1 MFALFA
7 VAAGTNVPTPLL
19 LVYQERLGLSA
30 EVLTALFG
38 CYAAGLVPA
47 LLLAGQLSDRLG
59 RRRVAIPGIVL
70 SGLASL
76 AFAAA
81 GDSLSLLFTARF
93 LQGVVSGVVFSVGS
107 AWVSELSAA
116 SGEGA
121 GGRRAAFAMT
131 AGFALGPLTSG
142 LLGEFGPAP
151 TVLPYLVHTA
161 LVAVGLGFALGLPE
175 TVDLHAVHR
184 SRGRARRQVPLIQPG
199 DGLLVA
205 TVLAPV
211 AVCVYAFPSSVIS
224 AVPLLVD
231 LPYGGVAVTG
241 LLAGVTLGA
250 GTLVAP
256 LQRPPRP
263 VDGGRRGRTRHG
275 RLRGRGGLRD
285 HRLAPLA
292 RRHRTPAGVRRR
304 PLPGRRPH
312 AHRPAGGP
320 DAPRRADRAVPR
332 RARISAS
339 PSRSSWRWA
348 RGRRPRR
355 CRWRWRRCSPDCSS
369 SACCRSPGAAGSR
382 PRSATAPPPEGRG
395 RRRASGD
402 GVSRRS
408 SPRTRP
414 RRPRPGPWRHPARRP
429 AGARS
434 SPGSATCR
442 SRSPGSGRRG
452 RRCRPP
458 PGR

>member
-1 MFALFA
+1 VTWKRAVFALFA

-19 LVYQERLGLSA
+19 LVYQERLDLSA

-47 LLLAGQLSDRLG
+47 LLLAGELSDRLG

-81 GDSLSLLFTARF
+81 GDSLTLLFAARF

-107 AWVSELSAA
+107 AWVGELSRA

-131 AGFALGPLTSG
+131 AGFSLGPLTSG

-161 LVAVGLGFALGLPE
+161 LVAVGLTLALRLPE
-175 TVDLHAVHR
+175 TVDLHE
-184 SRGRARRQVPLIQPG
+184 RARVGGEHDAAVPLIRSG

-211 AVCVYAFPSSVIS
+211 AVCVYAFPSSIIS

-241 LLAGVTLGA
+241 VLAGVTLGA
-250 GTLVAP
+250 GTLVAG
-256 LQRPPRP
+256 LQRRL
-263 VDGGRRGRTRHG
+263 GRWT
-275 RLRGRGGLRD
+275 
-285 HRLAPLA
+285 
-292 RRHRTPAGVRRR
+292 
-304 PLPGRRPH
+304 
-312 AHRPAGGP
+312 
-320 DAPRRADRAVPR
+320 AVV
-332 RARISAS
+332 ATAL
-339 PSRSSWRWA
+339 
-348 RGRRPRR
+348 
-355 CRWRWRRCSPDCSS
+355 
-369 SACCRSPGAAGSR
+369 GAAGFVAAAAFASTGWFPWLVVAAPLLGSGGGLCLAAGLTLTARLAAPSR
-382 PRSATAPPPEGRG
+382 LGALTALFLAIAYIGFAVPFVMAVAARATSATVPLAAAAGITGLLALRLLL
-395 RRRASGD
+395 
-402 GVSRRS
+402 
-408 SPRTRP
+408 
-414 RRPRPGPWRHPARRP
+414 PARR
-429 AGARS
+429 GQL
-434 SPGSATCR
+434 
-442 SRSPGSGRRG
+442 
-452 RRCRPP
+452 
-458 PGR
+458 

>member
-1 MFALFA
+1 VSWKRAVFALFA

-19 LVYQERLGLSA
+19 LVYQQRLGLSP

-47 LLLAGQLSDRLG
+47 LLLAGGLSDRLG

-81 GDSLSLLFTARF
+81 GDSLPLLFAARF

-107 AWVSELSAA
+107 AWVGELSLA

-131 AGFALGPLTSG
+131 AGFSLGPLTSG

-151 TVLPYLVHTA
+151 TVLPYLVHTV
-161 LVAVGLGFALGLPE
+161 LVAVGLGLALRLPE
-175 TVDLHAVHR
+175 TVDLLPRPGDVHTSR
-184 SRGRARRQVPLIQPG
+184 SAPLIPAG
-199 DGLLVA
+199 HGPLFA
-205 TVLAPV
+205 TALAPV

-256 LQRPPRP
+256 LQRP
-263 VDGGRRGRTRHG
+263 
-275 RLRGRGGLRD
+275 L
-285 HRLAPLA
+285 
-292 RRHRTPAGVRRR
+292 
-304 PLPGRRPH
+304 
-312 AHRPAGGP
+312 GP
-320 DAPRRADRAVPR
+320 WTAVVGT
-332 RARISAS
+332 AL
-339 PSRSSWRWA
+339 
-348 RGRRPRR
+348 
-355 CRWRWRRCSPDCSS
+355 
-369 SACCRSPGAAGSR
+369 GAAGFAAATAFATTDGLPWLILTAPLLGSGGGLCLAAGLTLTAR
-382 PRSATAPPPEGRG
+382 LAAPTRRGALTALFLAIAYLGFAVPFLMAVIARAMSSATPLGIA
-395 RRRASGD
+395 AVVT
-402 GVSRRS
+402 GVLTLRLLPVAR
-408 SPRTRP
+408 
-414 RRPRPGPWRHPARRP
+414 ARRL
-429 AGARS
+429 
-434 SPGSATCR
+434 
-442 SRSPGSGRRG
+442 
-452 RRCRPP
+452 
-458 PGR
+458 

>member
-1 MFALFA
+1 MSGGGGVGAHPYGQPVTWKRAVFALFA

-19 LVYQERLGLSA
+19 LVYQRRLGLSP

-47 LLLAGQLSDRLG
+47 LLLAGHLSDRLG

-81 GDSLSLLFTARF
+81 GDSLGLLFAARF

-107 AWVSELSAA
+107 AWVAELSLA

-131 AGFALGPLTSG
+131 AGFSLGPLTSG

-151 TVLPYLVHTA
+151 TVLPYLLHTA
-161 LVAVGLGFALGLPE
+161 LVAVGLGVALRLPE
-175 TVDLHAVHR
+175 TVDLLPAGHPD
-184 SRGRARRQVPLIQPG
+184 ARTDPPAPLIQPG
-199 DGLLVA
+199 DGLLMA

-224 AVPLLVD
+224 AVPLLVK

-256 LQRPPRP
+256 LQ
-263 VDGGRRGRTRHG
+263 G
-275 RLRGRGGLRD
+275 RL
-285 HRLAPLA
+285 
-292 RRHRTPAGVRRR
+292 
-304 PLPGRRPH
+304 
-312 AHRPAGGP
+312 GP
-320 DAPRRADRAVPR
+320 WTAVVG
-332 RARISAS
+332 SAL
-339 PSRSSWRWA
+339 
-348 RGRRPRR
+348 
-355 CRWRWRRCSPDCSS
+355 
-369 SACCRSPGAAGSR
+369 GAAGFAAATAFATTGR
-382 PRSATAPPPEGRG
+382 LPWLIATAPLLGSGGGLCLAAGLTLTARLAAPSRRG
-395 RRRASGD
+395 ALTALFLAVAYLGFAVPFLMAVIAHATSSATPLGLAAVVAGVLALRLLPAARRR
-402 GVSRRS
+402 
-408 SPRTRP
+408 
-414 RRPRPGPWRHPARRP
+414 HL
-429 AGARS
+429 
-434 SPGSATCR
+434 
-442 SRSPGSGRRG
+442 
-452 RRCRPP
+452 
-458 PGR
+458 

>member
-1 MFALFA
+1 VTWKRAVFALFA

-19 LVYQERLGLSA
+19 LVYQQRLGLSP

-47 LLLAGQLSDRLG
+47 LLLAGGLSDRLG
-59 RRRVAIPGIVL
+59 RRPVALPGIVL

-81 GDSLSLLFTARF
+81 GDSLALLFGARF

-107 AWVSELSAA
+107 AWVGELSLA

-161 LVAVGLGFALGLPE
+161 LVAVGLVLALPLPE
-175 TVDLHAVHR
+175 TVALVPHGGSR
-184 SRGRARRQVPLIQPG
+184 STREPAAPLIRTG

-256 LQRPPRP
+256 LQR
-263 VDGGRRGRTRHG
+263 
-275 RLRGRGGLRD
+275 RL
-285 HRLAPLA
+285 
-292 RRHRTPAGVRRR
+292 
-304 PLPGRRPH
+304 
-312 AHRPAGGP
+312 GP
-320 DAPRRADRAVPR
+320 WTAVV
-332 RARISAS
+332 
-339 PSRSSWRWA
+339 
-348 RGRRPRR
+348 GTTL
-355 CRWRWRRCSPDCSS
+355 
-369 SACCRSPGAAGSR
+369 GAAGFTT
-382 PRSATAPPPEGRG
+382 ATAFATTGG
-395 RRRASGD
+395 L
-402 GVSRRS
+402 
-408 SPRTRP
+408 
-414 RRPRPGPWRHPARRP
+414 PWLIVTAPLL
-429 AGARS
+429 
-434 SPGSATCR
+434 
-442 SRSPGSGRRG
+442 GSGGGLCLAAGLTLTARLAAPTRRG
-452 RRCRPP
+452 ALTALFLAIAYLGFAVPFLMAVIARATSAATPLGIAAVVTAVLALRLLPVARQ
-458 PGR
+458 RQL

>member
-1 MFALFA
+1 MTWKRAVFALFT

-47 LLLAGQLSDRLG
+47 LFLAGQLSDRLG

-76 AFAAA
+76 AFAGA
-81 GDSLSLLFTARF
+81 GESLTLLFLARF
-93 LQGVVSGVVFSVGS
+93 VQGVVSGAVFSVGS
-107 AWVSELSAA
+107 AWVGELSHAA
-116 SGEGA
+116 GEGA

-131 AGFALGPLTSG
+131 AGFSLGPLTSG

-161 LVAVGLGFALGLPE
+161 LVAVGLTLALRLPE
-175 TVDLHAVHR
+175 TVDL
-184 SRGRARRQVPLIQPG
+184 RAHDRPAGEADPAVPLIRPG

-250 GTLVAP
+250 GTLVAG
-256 LQRPPRP
+256 LQRRLGRWTAVVGSALGVVGFAAAGAFSSTGWLPWLAAAAPLLGS
-263 VDGGRRGRTRHG
+263 GGGLCLAAGLTLTARLAAPTRRGALTA
-275 RLRGRGGLRD
+275 LF
-285 HRLAPLA
+285 LAIAYLGFAVPFIMAVIARATTSTVPLA
-292 RRHRTPAGVRRR
+292 A
-304 PLPGRRPH
+304 
-312 AHRPAGGP
+312 
-320 DAPRRADRAVPR
+320 
-332 RARISAS
+332 
-339 PSRSSWRWA
+339 
-348 RGRRPRR
+348 
-355 CRWRWRRCSPDCSS
+355 
-369 SACCRSPGAAGSR
+369 AAGLTGLLCLRLLPPAHHSR
-382 PRSATAPPPEGRG
+382 L
-395 RRRASGD
+395 
-402 GVSRRS
+402 
-408 SPRTRP
+408 
-414 RRPRPGPWRHPARRP
+414 
-429 AGARS
+429 
-434 SPGSATCR
+434 
-442 SRSPGSGRRG
+442 
-452 RRCRPP
+452 
-458 PGR
+458 

>member
-1 MFALFA
+1 VTWKRAVFALFA

-19 LVYQERLGLSA
+19 LVYQERLDLSA

-47 LLLAGQLSDRLG
+47 LLLAGELSDRLG

-81 GDSLSLLFTARF
+81 GDSLTLLFAARF

-107 AWVSELSAA
+107 AWVGELSRA

-131 AGFALGPLTSG
+131 AGFSLGPLTSG

-161 LVAVGLGFALGLPE
+161 LVAVGLTLALRLPE
-175 TVDLHAVHR
+175 TVDLHA
-184 SRGRARRQVPLIQPG
+184 RARVGGQDDAAVPLIRSG

-211 AVCVYAFPSSVIS
+211 AVCVYAFPSSIIS

-241 LLAGVTLGA
+241 VLAGITLGA
-250 GTLVAP
+250 GTLVAG
-256 LQRPPRP
+256 LQRRL
-263 VDGGRRGRTRHG
+263 GRWT
-275 RLRGRGGLRD
+275 
-285 HRLAPLA
+285 
-292 RRHRTPAGVRRR
+292 
-304 PLPGRRPH
+304 
-312 AHRPAGGP
+312 
-320 DAPRRADRAVPR
+320 AVV
-332 RARISAS
+332 ATAL
-339 PSRSSWRWA
+339 
-348 RGRRPRR
+348 
-355 CRWRWRRCSPDCSS
+355 
-369 SACCRSPGAAGSR
+369 GAAGFVAAAAFASTGWFPWLVVAAPLLGSGGGLCLAAGLTLTARLAAPSR
-382 PRSATAPPPEGRG
+382 LGALTALFLAIAYIGFAVPFVMAVVARATSATVPLAAAAGLTGLLALRLLL
-395 RRRASGD
+395 
-402 GVSRRS
+402 
-408 SPRTRP
+408 
-414 RRPRPGPWRHPARRP
+414 PARR
-429 AGARS
+429 RQL
-434 SPGSATCR
+434 
-442 SRSPGSGRRG
+442 
-452 RRCRPP
+452 
-458 PGR
+458 